1 MQLRSWIVRDMV
13 LVVFGLVGRCFNA
26 CLWVLLN
33 KIETNKIEFVTMALD
48 VDSLPKVEEIHERV
62 RKRYDGL
69 FHQKEDGT
77 R

>member
-1 MQLRSWIVRDMV
+1 M
-13 LVVFGLVGRCFNA
+13 
-26 CLWVLLN
+26 LLN